1 MDNEFFEFSD
11 AWVMTSLFMYDSKFQ
26 ELILTH
32 VIANGDVLNHAIFSL
47 DELNKGFNKLIAANL
62 IKFENDSIRLTESGL
77 EIKAKVSREKGG
89 LFERINNTLKR
100 LQKLNIYTSNIREQ
114 AFFDEKDLEN
124 AYNLY
129 KKSSQQQ

>member
-1 MDNEFFEFSD
+1 MDNEFFEFND
-11 AWVMTSLFMYDSKFQ
+11 AWVLTSLFMYDSRFQ
-26 ELILTH
+26 ELVLTH

-47 DELNKGFNKLIAANL
+47 DELNEGFNKLIAANL

-77 EIKAKVSREKGG
+77 EIKAKVSKEKGG
-89 LFERINNTLKR
+89 LFERINNTLKK
-100 LQKLNIYTSNIREQ
+100 LQKLNISSPNVGEQ